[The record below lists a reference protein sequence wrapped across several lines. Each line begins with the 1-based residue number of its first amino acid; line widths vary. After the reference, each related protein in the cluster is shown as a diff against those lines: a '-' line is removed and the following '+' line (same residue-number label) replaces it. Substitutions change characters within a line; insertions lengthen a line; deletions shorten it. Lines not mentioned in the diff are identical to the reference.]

1 MKEHSYQDS
10 FLTRARASRMPVTM
24 FLVNG
29 FQMRGIIEAFDV
41 FTVLLLS
48 DGRQSLVFKHAIS
61 TIMPLQN
68 LDITREEGEALPDGA
83 SGRSS
88 V

>member
-10 FLTRARASRMPVTM
+10 FLSRARACRMPVTM

-29 FQMRGIIEAFDV
+29 FQMRGIIEGFDV

-48 DGRQSLVFKHAIS
+48 EGRQSLIFKHAIS
-61 TIMPLQN
+61 TITPLQN
-68 LDITREEGEALPDGA
+68 LDLDKEEVETAQG
-83 SGRSS
+83 
-88 V
+88 